1 MMPVKGLSELI
12 FKWVDVINRGL
23 LRAHIP
29 ILEQNH
35 HGGKDFASFECLSH
49 FWIIAPFHFLNF
61 LNFFINQV
69 WKAEVLCVCVNLWGE
84 KNEIGMLEYDNIL
97 W

>member
-23 LRAHIP
+23 LRAHVP

-49 FWIIAPFHFLNF
+49 FWVIAPFHFLNF
-61 LNFFINQV
+61 FYFLINQV
-69 WKAEVLCVCVNLWGE
+69 WKAEVFVCVLISGGGE
-84 KNEIGMLEYDNIL
+84 KKLK
-97 W
+97 